1 MYLKEEI
8 TDSIIEVFEELIL
21 LDNFTVSTDNGP
33 YQDKELP
40 LRFNCHLLII
50 GSFLLKRGL
59 IERERIADLEKFIA
73 NMIGDNPEFNYK
85 FRESF
90 ITKRDTVNGTMGP
103 AWVAESL
110 LYAGDALGRRDFTN
124 EAQRLLKCHVF
135 DETNRCWHRL
145 TPCGMLLPIDYTF
158 NHQLWFAEQCLK
170 TEDANLIDNAF
181 SFLEYHIPKLMLLGN
196 GIIHHYTPV
205 IKLLKKPTIGHLTDL
220 YYSFGQFLLSGG
232 YQKDK
237 SVAYHGFNLKA
248 IAGCFNLAPHL
259 ECWSSNK
266 FKKLTKFQY
275 TDAVNSKLSASVYGY
290 QYNPSVYEFLFWFKT
305 CNPCRFNEVKSFI
318 EKERI
323 IHNNLQPRE
332 TTIQKLRIYEAITY
346 LESDD

>member
-1 MYLKEEI
+1 MYLKDKI
-8 TDSIIEVFEELIL
+8 TDSIMEVFEELVL

-50 GSFLLKRGL
+50 GSFLFKRGL
-59 IERERIADLEKFIA
+59 IERERITDLEKFFA
-73 NMIGDNPEFNYK
+73 NMIGDNSEFNYK

-90 ITKRDTVNGTMGP
+90 VTKRDTVNGTMGP

-110 LYAGDALGRRDFTN
+110 LYAGDALGRQDFRD

-170 TEDANLIDNAF
+170 TDDADLVDHAS
-181 SFLEYHIPKLMLLGN
+181 SFLEYHIPKLMLFGN
-196 GIIHHYTPV
+196 GIIHHYTP
-205 IKLLKKPTIGHLTDL
+205 IINFFQKPSLSYLVDM
-220 YYSFGQFLLSGG
+220 YYSYGQFILSGN

-237 SVAYHGFNLKA
+237 SIAYQGFNLKA
-248 IAGCFNLAPHL
+248 LASCFELAPNL
-259 ECWSSNK
+259 KCWSSKK
-266 FKKLTKFQY
+266 FKKLTEFEYSSKI
-275 TDAVNSKLSASVYGY
+275 NSKLSSSKYGY
-290 QYNPSVYEFLFWFKT
+290 SYNPSLYEFLFWFKI
-305 CNPCRFNEVKSFI
+305 CNYSKFKTTINFI
-318 EKERI
+318 EKEEI
-323 IHNNLQPRE
+323 FSSNINAQKSI
-332 TTIQKLRIYEAITY
+332 IQKLRIYEAISY
-346 LESDD
+346 LDSYD